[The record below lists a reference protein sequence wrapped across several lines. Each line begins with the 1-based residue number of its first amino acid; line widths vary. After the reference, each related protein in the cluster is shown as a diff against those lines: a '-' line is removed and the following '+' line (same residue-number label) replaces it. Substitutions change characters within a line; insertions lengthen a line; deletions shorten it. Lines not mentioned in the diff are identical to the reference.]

1 MSLEPNQ
8 VTAAR
13 LLAKGETQ
21 TQTASAVGVSRRTIV
36 RWLSLPEFKNLC
48 FGLSA
53 EAPAPVAKSHLV
65 DPESPVRVRSQPNNL
80 TAEDLVPNAL
90 QAVQDILTDP
100 DARTS
105 GRLKAASL
113 AAEWAGLSIR
123 GRIHELQAF
132 QVLRDLGFLQKESVE
147 LVEIAY
153 SECQQK
159 IKQAMRVE
167 DKPKDV
173 YEDDSWLQ
181 ELEEEE

>member
-1 MSLEPNQ
+1 MSLDPNQ
-8 VTAAR
+8 VKAAR
-13 LLAKGETQ
+13 LLAKGQTQ

-36 RWLSLPEFKNLC
+36 RWSTLPEFKNLC

-53 EAPAPVAKSHLV
+53 EAPAPVAKSYP
-65 DPESPVRVRSQPNNL
+65 PESPVRVRLQPNNL

-105 GRLKAASL
+105 DRLKAASL

>member
-1 MSLEPNQ
+1 MSLDPNQ
-8 VTAAR
+8 VKAAR

-21 TQTASAVGVSRRTIV
+21 TQTAEAVGVSRRTIV

-53 EAPAPVAKSHLV
+53 EAPAPVAKSHP
-65 DPESPVRVRSQPNNL
+65 PESPVRVRSQPNNL
-80 TAEDLVPNAL
+80 TAEALVPNAL

-105 GRLKAASL
+105 DRLKAASL